1 MNTDTIIRN
10 NLKRFKSK
18 NRSDCNH
25 IVYNKNHYIC
35 PNKFYDKNCVTI
47 FENSYSGTLL
57 AGDILLLTFGGSL
70 FLASYISPGVWNG
83 DVTVLS
89 ELNTNPGAGIVFK
102 TTATGEKTITWS
114 LSGLTGCV

>member
-18 NRSDCNH
+18 NRSDWNH

-47 FENSYSGTLL
+47 FENSYSHNDTKYIKK
-57 AGDILLLTFGGSL
+57 DIYKKRSRINNMTRRKI
-70 FLASYISPGVWNG
+70 Y
-83 DVTVLS
+83 
-89 ELNTNPGAGIVFK
+89 
-102 TTATGEKTITWS
+102 
-114 LSGLTGCV
+114 